1 MSEFNFDNMKNVDI
15 PDSWIE
21 GALKVPKD
29 TIHPTPFLKYSKII
43 AFAASIVLVCSISV
57 ALFFVTNDNPV
68 VPPIKY
74 DETECNTFG
83 ENTDSTIESSVDVKK
98 KETNAE
104 KNTSEAVETE
114 EQTVFESSAEN
125 KKPTSFKP
133 EKTEPTEFCMPTTNG
148 SIENDKDDGRIP
160 SNPNS
165 APDSNPNPDS
175 VPDSSQNKP
184 RPTQSGEKPTSSPA
198 TEKPDPPNSP
208 TYSPDP
214 PDGPVAEGSYVKSYE
229 AGIITAKIHKKD
241 LSEMMYCRI
250 YDKNG
255 NIIGDS
261 NLFSNSKK
269 AQIVMESE
277 GSDGFEQADDYNTV
291 EYNTERIGTNLSA
304 GTYQVVF
311 YGKNGVDICNGYIY
325 VN

>member
-83 ENTDSTIESSVDVKK
+83 ENTDSTIESSVDVTT

-104 KNTSEAVETE
+104 KNTTEAVESE
-114 EQTVFESSAEN
+114 EQTVFESSAKN

-175 VPDSSQNKP
+175 VPDSNPNKP
-184 RPTQSGEKPTSSPA
+184 RPTQSGGKPTAPPATENGAQEKPTVR
-198 TEKPDPPNSP
+198 
-208 TYSPDP
+208 
-214 PDGPVAEGSYVKSYE
+214 PDGPEPPEKVESYVKSYE
-229 AGIITAKIHKKD
+229 SGIITAKIHKED

-250 YDKNG
+250 YDENG

-261 NLFSNSKK
+261 NLFSNSKR
-269 AQIVMESE
+269 AQIAAKAE
-277 GSDGFEQADDYNTV
+277 GSDDFVQADDYNTV
-291 EYNTERIGTNLSA
+291 EYNTERLGTNLGA
-304 GTYQVVF
+304 GNYRVVF

-325 VN
+325 VS

>member
-15 PDSWIE
+15 PDSWID
-21 GALKVPKD
+21 GALNIPPKA
-29 TIHPTPFLKYSKII
+29 TPTPFVYRYSKII
-43 AFAASIVLVCSISV
+43 AFAASIVLVCSLSV

-68 VPPIKY
+68 VPPIKN
-74 DETECNTFG
+74 DETECNTFAQ
-83 ENTDSTIESSVDVKK
+83 EAYSTAESSVGVII
-98 KETNAE
+98 KETRNN
-104 KNTSEAVETE
+104 NTTE
-114 EQTVFESSAEN
+114 VVQTDEETVFESSTEN
-125 KKPTSFKP
+125 KKPTSFKL
-133 EKTEPTEFCMPTTNG
+133 EKTEPTEFCKPSTNG
-148 SIENDKDDGRIP
+148 SIENDEDDGRIP
-160 SNPNS
+160 SNPDS
-165 APDSNPNPDS
+165 APDSKPNPNP
-175 VPDSSQNKP
+175 NKP
-184 RPTQSGEKPTSSPA
+184 RPTQSGEKPTSRPA

-214 PDGPVAEGSYVKSYE
+214 PNGPEAEGSYVKSYE

-277 GSDGFEQADDYNTV
+277 GSGGFEQADDYNTV
-291 EYNTERIGTNLSA
+291 EYNTERLGTNLGA
-304 GTYQVVF
+304 GSYQIVF

-325 VN
+325 VS

>member
-21 GALKVPKD
+21 GALKVPKN
-29 TIHPTPFLKYSKII
+29 IQRPTPFLKHSKII

-74 DETECNTFG
+74 DETECNTFAHKK
-83 ENTDSTIESSVDVKK
+83 DSTVENSVGETTRETHKNNKSTEVVQSDVETVLESS
-98 KETNAE
+98 T
-104 KNTSEAVETE
+104 
-114 EQTVFESSAEN
+114 EN

-133 EKTEPTEFCMPTTNG
+133 EKTEPTEVTKPTTNV
-148 SIENDKDDGRIP
+148 STEKDEDDGRIP
-160 SNPNS
+160 SNPDS
-165 APDSNPNPDS
+165 APDSKPDS
-175 VPDSSQNKP
+175 NPNKP
-184 RPTQSGEKPTSSPA
+184 RPTQSGGKPTTPPA
-198 TEKPDPPNSP
+198 TENGEQESPPDPPE
-208 TYSPDP
+208 T
-214 PDGPVAEGSYVKSYE
+214 EGSYVKSYE
-229 AGIITAKIHKKD
+229 SGIITAKIHKED

-261 NLFSNSKK
+261 NLFSNSKR

-291 EYNTERIGTNLSA
+291 EYNTERIGTNLGA
-304 GTYQVVF
+304 GTYRVVF
-311 YGKNGVDICNGYIY
+311 YGKNGVDICNGFIY
-325 VN
+325 VS